1 MEYELMFGWK
11 IEPTDF
17 SLSFFFPFFF
27 FVCLFGKL
35 GEIYGLDITLCS
47 FFFFPAV

>member
-27 FVCLFGKL
+27 GKL
-35 GEIYGLDITLCS
+35 GEICVGYYTA
-47 FFFFPAV
+47 FFFLSCGLVPIISN